1 MTFYDD
7 LHDALII
14 EQEAQKRV
22 INYYNNT
29 YKSNSFRL
37 GRTQNSKNYK
47 YLKYDFEILPC
58 NNHYSILFE
67 VKNDKLTKYTGNF
80 FIEYLNNNGSD
91 SGISI
96 TESHY
101 HILVNDDIYY
111 MISTY
116 NILKLIKSLKNTNK
130 IFTKESKEGSS
141 GYLIK
146 EEIIKSLSTAI

>member
-14 EQEAQKRV
+14 EQEAHKRV
-22 INYYNNT
+22 INYFNNT

-47 YLKYDFEILPC
+47 YLKYDFEILPL
-58 NNHYSILFE
+58 NNLYSIFFE

-80 FIEYLNNNGSD
+80 FIEYLNNNGSI